1 MVCCGLSRVWR
12 SFWLAVCC
20 LLAKLPL
27 AMVSLNVP
35 YMNMIHLYDTVCV
48 SISLETDGVFGESLL
63 RYGTISFHWRVLL
76 RPCLRLRRK
85 LQAVGTE

>member
-27 AMVSLNVP
+27 AMVALNVL

-48 SISLETDGVFGESLL
+48 SRS
-63 RYGTISFHWRVLL
+63 
-76 RPCLRLRRK
+76 
-85 LQAVGTE
+85 